1 MPGTSRKGELLIA
14 GGISLFTLVLAVMTL
29 PSRTITYDGAL
40 YIDIARN
47 LLHGITNYT
56 YQGTYMM
63 YRPPVYVY
71 TLAVLFRFFSPE
83 HHVTIARLVSAVF
96 YSLTAGLVYLFA
108 VRMWNDSVKA
118 TLAAALYIFNPL
130 AFAMGTRELV
140 HSEFTFFYTLAVYLL
155 YTGKKN
161 QAPLRIYLS
170 FVVAGIAILTRYTG
184 LSIIGVMV
192 AYLYLTEH
200 WEWAKKREYPL
211 GFALLA
217 ITLLPWLYMGHLYY
231 DGAFKP
237 FSVATQYVTNAPPVS
252 AFDYIGMLLNTIGV
266 IALLAAIGFILLKK
280 DEEGW
285 LLISWLFVG
294 LLGIMTVTHKEER
307 FITFLS
313 PALALLAAHGLWGIS
328 KALSEATKAM
338 EYKRHV
344 AILLLVLFLVPICRD
359 ASALKGDW
367 DEQGAI
373 YVEVFE
379 YASENYPAD
388 WLLVS
393 QKMYTMAG
401 LYYPNA
407 TIQVIM
413 DVPQVRERIS
423 EGRYDVI
430 VRMKSDPALNIESS
444 GNYRIARE
452 FQNGD
457 FIVYVRKF

>member
-1 MPGTSRKGELLIA
+1 MRRISGNREFLVSA
-14 GGISLFTLVLAVMTL
+14 GISLFTLILAVIAL
-29 PSRTITYDGAL
+29 PSKTITYDGAL

-56 YQGTYMM
+56 YQGVYMM

-71 TLAVLFRFFSPE
+71 TLTVLFRFFSPE
-83 HHVTIARLVSAVF
+83 HHVTLARLVSAVF
-96 YSLTAGLVYLFA
+96 YSLTAGLTYLFA
-108 VRMWNDSVKA
+108 LRMWNDEVKA
-118 TLAAALYIFNPL
+118 ILAAALYIFNPL

-140 HSEFTFFYTLAVYLL
+140 HSEFTFFYTLSIYLL
-155 YTGKKN
+155 YTGRKN
-161 QAPLRIYLS
+161 GSTWRLYLS
-170 FVVAGIAILTRYTG
+170 FIVAGIAILTRYTG
-184 LSIIGVMV
+184 LSIIGVTV

-200 WEWAKKREYPL
+200 WEWVKKREYPI

-217 ITLLPWLYMGHLYY
+217 ITLLPWLYMGHIHYG
-231 DGAFKP
+231 GAFKP

-252 AFDYIGMLLNTIGV
+252 AFDYIGMLINTIGV
-266 IALLAAIGFILLKK
+266 IALLAAIGFVLLKK

-328 KALSEATKAM
+328 NVLSEATRAG
-338 EYKRHV
+338 EYKKHV
-344 AILLLVLFLVPICRD
+344 AVLLLVLFLVPIWGD
-359 ASALKGDW
+359 ASALKDDW
-367 DEQGAI
+367 DKQGAI

-379 YASENYPAD
+379 YASKNYPAD

-401 LYYPNA
+401 LYYPDA

-430 VRMKSDPALNIESS
+430 VRVKSDPELNIESS
-444 GNYRIARE
+444 GNYRIAKE
-452 FQNGD
+452 FQNGN